1 MKRITLSLAL
11 CLAGLTM
18 HGQRVADTS
27 HFACAAEGQGVQVTP
42 LHADSLCSSYL
53 ICITGSVPP
62 HLHRR
67 HTEHVTVLEG
77 EALMLLGDSTFTVRA
92 GQVIAIPAGTPHAA
106 TRVGDTPFKVV
117 SVQAPFF
124 DGTDRV
130 PVEAPKR

>member
-1 MKRITLSLAL
+1 MRIATTLSLFIAAL
-11 CLAGLTM
+11 TV
-18 HGQRVADTS
+18 HGQRVADAS
-27 HFACAAEGQGVQVTP
+27 HFACATDGPGTQVTP
-42 LHADSLCSSYL
+42 LHADSLCSSFL

-62 HLHRR
+62 HLHQR

-77 EALMLLGDSTFTVRA
+77 EALMLLGDSTFQVRA

-106 TRVGDTPFKVV
+106 TRLGDAPFKVV

-130 PVEAPKR
+130 PVETPRR